1 MSSIRIEGGKRL
13 QGRIKI
19 SGSKN
24 SCLALMAGAALGTED
39 VVLTNVPVNT
49 DVQIMAAL
57 LREIG
62 VKVEEKTPGVMV
74 INGANLKSILISHE
88 LARKLRASFYLSG
101 LFLSR
106 LGKAE
111 VPLPGG
117 CFLGPRPVD
126 FHIKGFQAM
135 GAQVAIEHGLMKASL
150 RRPTGS
156 RIFINR
162 RSMGTTINLI
172 LLAVLAEG
180 TTILENAAKEPEI
193 VDLAVLL
200 NSMGAQIRGA
210 GTEVIRIRGVRE
222 LYGTEHSI
230 IPDRIEAGTY
240 MMAVAAAGG
249 EVVLENVMVD
259 HLRAPLMK
267 LREAGLEVE
276 EGETDLRLSASG
288 RLQAVDVETA
298 PYPGFPTDLQQPFG
312 ALMTMA
318 EGTSI
323 IRETIYD
330 NRFRYLDELT
340 RMGANIKVD
349 RDRAIIK
356 GVPKLS
362 GAPVETPDL
371 RAGAALVVA
380 GLGAAGV
387 TIVANAE
394 CIDRGYEQMV
404 EKLRAVGAAIE
415 RCHQGA

>member
-1 MSSIRIEGGKRL
+1 MSSFRIEGRKKL
-13 QGRIKI
+13 QGRIRI

-24 SCLALMAGAALGTED
+24 SCLALMAGAALGRED
-39 VVLTNVPVNT
+39 VVLTKVPVNT

-57 LREIG
+57 LQEIG
-62 VKVEEKTPGVMV
+62 VEVEEKTPGIMV
-74 INGANLKSILISHE
+74 INGAKLKSTLIPHE

-126 FHIKGFQAM
+126 FHIKGFEAL
-135 GAQVAIEHGLMKASL
+135 GARVAIEHGLMKASL
-150 RRPTGS
+150 PRATGS

-172 LLAVLAEG
+172 FLAVLAEG
-180 TTILENAAKEPEI
+180 TTVLENAAKTGNCGPGCPFEFHGRQ
-193 VDLAVLL
+193 D
-200 NSMGAQIRGA
+200 QGA
-210 GTEVIRIRGVRE
+210 GTEIIRIQGVPE
-222 LYGTEHSI
+222 LHGAEHSI

-240 MMAVAAAGG
+240 MMALAAAGG
-249 EVVLENVMVD
+249 DVVLENVMVE

-276 EGETDLRLSASG
+276 EGETDLRLVASG
-288 RLQAVDVETA
+288 ACRRLMLKPHPIPVSHGSPATVWR
-298 PYPGFPTDLQQPFG
+298 
-312 ALMTMA
+312 LMTMA

-356 GVPKLS
+356 GVPELS

-380 GLGAAGV
+380 GLGATGV
-387 TIVANAE
+387 TVVANAE
-394 CIDRGYEQMV
+394 CIDRGYENMV
-404 EKLRAVGAAIE
+404 EKLREVGACIYRQDA
-415 RCHQGA
+415 

>member
-1 MSSIRIEGGKRL
+1 
-13 QGRIKI
+13 
-19 SGSKN
+19 
-24 SCLALMAGAALGTED
+24 
-39 VVLTNVPVNT
+39 
-49 DVQIMAAL
+49 
-57 LREIG
+57 
-62 VKVEEKTPGVMV
+62 
-74 INGANLKSILISHE
+74 
-88 LARKLRASFYLSG
+88 
-101 LFLSR
+101 
-106 LGKAE
+106 
-111 VPLPGG
+111 
-117 CFLGPRPVD
+117 
-126 FHIKGFQAM
+126 
-135 GAQVAIEHGLMKASL
+135 
-150 RRPTGS
+150 
-156 RIFINR
+156 
-162 RSMGTTINLI
+162 MGTTINLM

-180 TTILENAAKEPEI
+180 TTILENAAREPEI

-200 NSMGAQIRGA
+200 NSMGARIRGA
-210 GTEVIRIRGVRE
+210 GTEVIRIQGVRE
-222 LYGTEHSI
+222 LHGAEHSI

-240 MMAVAAAGG
+240 MIAVAAAGG
-249 EVVLENVMVD
+249 EVVLENVMVE

-276 EGETDLRLSASG
+276 EGETDLRLVASG

-356 GVPKLS
+356 GVPELS

-371 RAGAALVVA
+371 RAGAALVIA
-380 GLGAAGV
+380 GLGATGV

-394 CIDRGYEQMV
+394 CIYRGYEKMV
-404 EKLRAVGAAIE
+404 EKLRAVGASIE
-415 RCHQGA
+415 RCPE

>member
-1 MSSIRIEGGKRL
+1 M
-13 QGRIKI
+13 
-19 SGSKN
+19 
-24 SCLALMAGAALGTED
+24 
-39 VVLTNVPVNT
+39 
-49 DVQIMAAL
+49 
-57 LREIG
+57 
-62 VKVEEKTPGVMV
+62 
-74 INGANLKSILISHE
+74 
-88 LARKLRASFYLSG
+88 
-101 LFLSR
+101 
-106 LGKAE
+106 
-111 VPLPGG
+111 
-117 CFLGPRPVD
+117 
-126 FHIKGFQAM
+126 
-135 GAQVAIEHGLMKASL
+135 
-150 RRPTGS
+150 
-156 RIFINR
+156 
-162 RSMGTTINLI
+162 
-172 LLAVLAEG
+172 
-180 TTILENAAKEPEI
+180 
-193 VDLAVLL
+193 
-200 NSMGAQIRGA
+200 
-210 GTEVIRIRGVRE
+210 
-222 LYGTEHSI
+222 YGTEHSI